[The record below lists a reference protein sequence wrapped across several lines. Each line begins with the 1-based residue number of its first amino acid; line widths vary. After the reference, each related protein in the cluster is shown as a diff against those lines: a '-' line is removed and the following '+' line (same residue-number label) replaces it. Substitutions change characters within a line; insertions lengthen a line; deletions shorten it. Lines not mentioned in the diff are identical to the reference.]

1 MADHRFDDAWE
12 LEAGIVRPYLF
23 TKGRTQPSRGVHL
36 PVEAMLT
43 STELA
48 RATSGSLPAE
58 QRRIVAC
65 CATARSVAELA
76 VEISAPITVTRVLVA
91 DLYTAGMIDVHRVID
106 PVAAV
111 DVALLHR
118 LIDRVKAIA

>member
-1 MADHRFDDAWE
+1 M
-12 LEAGIVRPYLF
+12 
-23 TKGRTQPSRGVHL
+23 
-36 PVEAMLT
+36 
-43 STELA
+43 
-48 RATSGSLPAE
+48 
-58 QRRIVAC
+58 
-65 CATARSVAELA
+65 
-76 VEISAPITVTRVLVA
+76 LVA